1 MFGYVVV
8 NQSELKFREFDVYHS
23 YYCGLCENLK
33 ERYGRTGQ
41 MSLNYDMTFVLMLL
55 SSLYEP
61 EETESEQRCAAHPFK
76 KHQSRTNSITDYISD
91 MTILFSRY
99 KAKDNWQDERK
110 LSGLVYG
117 NMLERK
123 ERKHPSAYTGKVEK
137 INRLMSEYY
146 EAEKAGTGD
155 IDTMSQLFGRIMAE
169 ITAYKDDEWKESL
182 ERLGFF
188 LGKFIY
194 MLDAYEDIE
203 DDIKSGSFNP
213 LKEKYKEPG
222 FEEEYRTVLTLT
234 ISQCC
239 MEFEQLPVLDN
250 AEILRNILYS
260 GVWTRYNEV
269 LQKREKALAKTNNAE
284 K

>member
-33 ERYGRTGQ
+33 DRYGRTGQ
-41 MSLNYDMTFVLMLL
+41 MSLSYDMTFVFMLL

-61 EETESEQRCAAHPFK
+61 EETVAEHRCAAHPFK

-91 MTILFSRY
+91 MTILVSCY
-99 KAKDNWQDERK
+99 KAKDNWQDEHK

-123 ERKHPSAYTGKVEK
+123 ERKHPSVYTGKVEK

-146 EAEKAGTGD
+146 EAEKTGTGD
-155 IDTMSQLFGRIMAE
+155 IDTMSRLFGRIMAE
-169 ITAYKDDEWKESL
+169 ITAYKDDEWKETL
-182 ERLGFF
+182 ERLGFA
-188 LGKFIY
+188 LGRFIY

-203 DDIKSGSFNP
+203 ADIKSGSFNP

-222 FEEEYRTVLTLT
+222 FEEAYRTVLTLT

-269 LQKREKALAKTNNAE
+269 RQKRENSLTQANNAE